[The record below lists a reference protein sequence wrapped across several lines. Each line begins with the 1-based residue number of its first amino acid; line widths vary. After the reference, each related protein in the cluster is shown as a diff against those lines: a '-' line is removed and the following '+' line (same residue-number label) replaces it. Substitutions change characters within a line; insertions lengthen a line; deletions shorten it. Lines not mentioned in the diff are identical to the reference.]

1 MVARVQST
9 PQGHV
14 PQVRIIGFDG
24 QPEGKKAIDEGHIY
38 ADPIQSPGRIG
49 AVTVQTIFKH
59 FRGEQVPAEIL
70 IPTALYRRG
79 DSSRSA
85 N

>member
-1 MVARVQST
+1 MEKA
-9 PQGHV
+9 GKHD
-14 PQVRIIGFDG
+14 QVKIIGFDG

-38 ADPIQSPGRIG
+38 ADPVQFPDRIG

-70 IPTALYRRG
+70 IPTALYRKG
-79 DSSRSA
+79 DSGRSA